1 MPDLSSKAAHEFWK
15 NYEDKMIYRVVSFME
30 SVENWTLDGQAEL
43 EKALDEFGQNL
54 EGVTKFELANEQHY
68 VKIGCHLKMSRVLR
82 ILQAIDSIYP
92 GSASRILM
100 HAEEQAQNQNQ
111 AAELFLRRNIVF
123 ERLRLLS
130 RVFSKERF
138 ELIAKAMENENTTL

>member
-1 MPDLSSKAAHEFWK
+1 MPDLSTKSAHEFWK
-15 NYEDKMIYRVVSFME
+15 NYEDKMIYRVISFME

-43 EKALDEFGQNL
+43 ENALNELGQNL
-54 EGVTKFELANEQHY
+54 EGITKFELANEQHY

-92 GSASRILM
+92 GSASRVLM
-100 HAEEQAQNQNQ
+100 HAEEQSQNQ
-111 AAELFLRRNIVF
+111 AAQLFLRRNIVF

-138 ELIAKAMENENTTL
+138 ELVAKAMENENTTL